1 MNTILRPN
9 VFSSPTSYLSL
20 PLTPTVGRL
29 LSTGLALL
37 RVLKGVIMATAM
49 DLACLKGKLYKIL
62 FFVHR
67 NTLGVIPLSNSCGHP
82 GYPRLENMDFERN
95 C

>member
-9 VFSSPTSYLSL
+9 VLSSPTSYLFPPSD
-20 PLTPTVGRL
+20 PTVGRL

-62 FFVHR
+62 FFCSPEYI
-67 NTLGVIPLSNSCGHP
+67 GSNST
-82 GYPRLENMDFERN
+82 FQ
-95 C
+95 

>member
-1 MNTILRPN
+1 MCFLLPL
-9 VFSSPTSYLSL
+9 PTFSL
-20 PLTPTVGRL
+20 PVTPTVGRL

-67 NTLGVIPLSNSCGHP
+67 NTLGVIPLSNSCGHS
-82 GYPRLENMDFERN
+82 GYPRLENMDFEGN